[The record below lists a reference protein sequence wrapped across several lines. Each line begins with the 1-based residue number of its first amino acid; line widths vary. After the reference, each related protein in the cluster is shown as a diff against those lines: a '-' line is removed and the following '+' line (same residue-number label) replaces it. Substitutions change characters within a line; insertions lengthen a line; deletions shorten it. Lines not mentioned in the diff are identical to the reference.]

1 MEKLII
7 GTRGSALALAQTDLV
22 IRQIKE
28 KAPKVEC
35 EICIITTKGDKILD
49 KPLVEFGGK
58 GAFVTEI
65 EEKLKNGEID
75 LAVHSAKDMP
85 MELAEGLAI
94 IGVLKREDPRDVL
107 VTMDWEG
114 FLQKEHPVI
123 GTSSLRRQA
132 QIQQEFQDALCQ
144 TLRGNVNTR
153 LKKLEE
159 GMYDGILL
167 AAAGL
172 RRLGLE
178 KEEKFHY
185 HVLDIDRMIPAGGQ
199 GIIAVEGRKD
209 SRFLGL
215 LESIT
220 HESTRIELELERK
233 ALRLLEAGCHEPVG
247 VFTRVERETEERAAK
262 EAEEERGKR
271 TEEKTAKEA
280 ENRKMSS
287 IGAEHKKA
295 TMSRMVSIW
304 MCREMD
310 GQLKR
315 KMTKVSLERAE
326 TTLKTLA
333 EDFRR

>member
-7 GTRGSALALAQTDLV
+7 GTRGSALALAQTELV

-28 KAPKVEC
+28 KAPEVEC

-58 GAFVTEI
+58 GVFVTEI
-65 EEKLKNGEID
+65 EEKLKRGEID

-107 VTMDWEG
+107 VTMDWES

-123 GTSSLRRQA
+123 GTSSLRRQV
-132 QIQQEFQDALCQ
+132 QIQQEFPGALCQ

-178 KEEKFHY
+178 REKRFHY
-185 HVLDIDRMIPAGGQ
+185 HMLDIDGMIPAGGQ
-199 GIIAVEGRKD
+199 GIIAVEGRAD

-220 HESTRIELELERK
+220 HENTKIELKLERK
-233 ALRLLEAGCHEPVG
+233 ALSLLEAGCHEPIG
-247 VFTRVERETEERAAK
+247 VFTRLEEAA
-262 EAEEERGKR
+262 
-271 TEEKTAKEA
+271 
-280 ENRKMSS
+280 
-287 IGAEHKKA
+287 
-295 TMSRMVSIW
+295 MSRMVSIW
-304 MCREMD
+304 MCGEMD

-315 KMTKVSLERAE
+315 KMTKVSLEQAE
-326 TTLKTLA
+326 TALKELA
-333 EDFRR
+333 ENFRR

>member
-28 KAPKVEC
+28 RALEVEC

-58 GAFVTEI
+58 GVFVTEI
-65 EEKLKNGEID
+65 EEKLKSGEID
-75 LAVHSAKDMP
+75 LAIHSAKDMP

-107 VTMDWEG
+107 VTMDWED

-123 GTSSLRRQA
+123 GTSSLRRQI
-132 QIQQEFQDALCQ
+132 QIQQEFPDALCQ

-199 GIIAVEGRKD
+199 GIIAVEGRED

-220 HESTRIELELERK
+220 HEEAKIELELERK

-247 VFTRVERETEERAAK
+247 VFTRIEPETGKGTENGTGEEVAK
-262 EAEEERGKR
+262 DI
-271 TEEKTAKEA
+271 
-280 ENRKMSS
+280 ENGN
-287 IGAEHKKA
+287 IGNAGAEHKKA

-310 GQLKR
+310 GQIKR
-315 KMTKVSLERAE
+315 KMTKVSLESAE
-326 TTLKTLA
+326 TTLKELA

>member
-35 EICIITTKGDKILD
+35 EICTITTKGDKILD

-58 GAFVTEI
+58 GVFVTEI
-65 EEKLKNGEID
+65 EEKLKSGEID

-85 MELAEGLAI
+85 MELAEGLSI

-107 VTMDWEG
+107 VTMDWED

-132 QIQQEFQDALCQ
+132 QIQQIFPDAVCHP
-144 TLRGNVNTR
+144 LRGNVNTR

-199 GIIAVEGRKD
+199 GIIAVEGRED

-220 HESTRIELELERK
+220 HEEAKIELELERK

-247 VFTRVERETEERAAK
+247 VFTRIERETGKGTENGTGEEVAK
-262 EAEEERGKR
+262 DI
-271 TEEKTAKEA
+271 
-280 ENRKMSS
+280 ENGNMGNA
-287 IGAEHKKA
+287 GAEHKKA

-310 GQLKR
+310 GQIKR

-326 TTLKTLA
+326 TILKELA

>member
-35 EICIITTKGDKILD
+35 EICIIATKGDKILD

-58 GAFVTEI
+58 GVFVTEI
-65 EEKLKNGEID
+65 EEKLKSGEID

-85 MELAEGLAI
+85 MELAEGLDILA
-94 IGVLKREDPRDVL
+94 VLKREDPRDVL
-107 VTMDWEG
+107 VTMDFEG
-114 FLQKEHPVI
+114 FLKKEHPVV
-123 GTSSLRRQA
+123 GTSSLRRQV
-132 QIQQEFQDALCQ
+132 QIQQIFPDAVCQ

-185 HVLDIDRMIPAGGQ
+185 HIIDIDRMIPAGGQ
-199 GIIAVEGRKD
+199 GIIAVEGKKD
-209 SRFLGL
+209 SPFAKL
-215 LESIT
+215 LEPIT
-220 HESTRIELELERK
+220 HKATRRELELERM
-233 ALRLLEAGCHEPVG
+233 ALKLLEAGCHEPVG
-247 VFTRVERETEERAAK
+247 VYTRIEEAGKIKNETD
-262 EAEEERGKR
+262 
-271 TEEKTAKEA
+271 TDNTASA
-280 ENRKMSS
+280 YMLS
-287 IGAEHKKA
+287 
-295 TMSRMVSIW
+295 MW
-304 MCREMD
+304 MCRDVE
-310 GQLKR
+310 GQFIK
-315 KMTKVSLERAE
+315 KMIRVSLEQAE
-326 TTLKTLA
+326 EALREIAGELQK
-333 EDFRR
+333 RGRK